1 MAQSSLRSECAEAT
15 GPEPASFAVA
25 VGSQDLSLGQIA
37 QSGFCIY
44 QAKLWR
50 VRRESERT
58 AEERRRL
65 FIIVCRGVFGGELAL
80 CAGEKYAEFSSRM
93 AEITRGLKVHR
104 GIV

>member
-1 MAQSSLRSECAEAT
+1 MAQFSLRSECAEAT
-15 GPEPASFAVA
+15 GPEPASCAVT
-25 VGSQDLSLGQIA
+25 VGSEDLRQIA

-104 GIV
+104 GIA